1 MEILVSSVFDAVIA
15 LLAAGI
21 PLFILGVR
29 LRWETM
35 TERGFYVFTCV
46 VLAVIWCAVS
56 YGSFVE
62 PRMLV
67 TRTYPVSL
75 SDGDAELRVAV
86 VSDLHLGL
94 FKHEYWTRR
103 VVREINGTAPD
114 LVILAGDFVSAKSG
128 MENFAPLG
136 EISAKHG
143 VFAVLGNW
151 DFRVGAVDVRHAI
164 ERYGVEVLTNESV
177 GLDVG
182 DQMVRL
188 IGIDDIKNGLP
199 DWEASLEGTEDSDVT
214 ILASHNPDAAPVAEY
229 NGIDLVISG
238 HTHGGQ
244 VRLPLLG
251 AVPPLPTVI
260 DPSFDKG
267 LFWFGPTRLFITP
280 GVGEVLVR
288 ARLFNP
294 PEVSV
299 LDITF

>member
-1 MEILVSSVFDAVIA
+1 METLVSSVFDAVIA

-21 PLFILGVR
+21 PLFILDVR
-29 LRWETM
+29 LRWDTLQA
-35 TERGFYVFTCV
+35 RGFCVFACAA
-46 VLAVIWCAVS
+46 LAAVWCAVS
-56 YGSFVE
+56 YGSFIE
-62 PRMLV
+62 PRTLV
-67 TRTYPVSL
+67 TRTYQVSI
-75 SDGDAELRVAV
+75 GDSNTELRVAV
-86 VSDLHLGL
+86 VSDFHLGL
-94 FKHEYWTRR
+94 FKHEDWTRR
-103 VVREINGTAPD
+103 VVREINRTAPD

-128 MENFAPLG
+128 MESLAPLR
-136 EISAKHG
+136 EISAKYG

-151 DFRVGAVDVRHAI
+151 DYRVGAVDVRHAI

-177 GLDVG
+177 GLEVG
-182 DQMVRL
+182 DQVVRL

-199 DWEASLEGTEDSDVT
+199 DWEASLAGTEDSDVT

-229 NGIDLVISG
+229 NGIGLVVSG

-244 VRLPLLG
+244 VRLPLFG

-260 DPSFDKG
+260 DQSFDKG

-280 GVGEVLVR
+280 GVGEVLSR
-288 ARLFNP
+288 ARLFDP